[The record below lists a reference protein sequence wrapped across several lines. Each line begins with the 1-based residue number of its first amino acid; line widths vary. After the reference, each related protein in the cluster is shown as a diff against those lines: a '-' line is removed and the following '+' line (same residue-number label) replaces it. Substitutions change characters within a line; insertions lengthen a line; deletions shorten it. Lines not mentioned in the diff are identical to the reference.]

1 MYRQASRLYHF
12 HISFT
17 GRFVNCILF
26 VSRLQAGL
34 IEEMLEDT
42 MEGFEDQDELEDEA
56 QEEVDKVLWEL
67 TAGQKKCSSNFCLLS
82 KILDQNMFPKY
93 IRKCILCNVFR
104 YFSFM

>member
-1 MYRQASRLYHF
+1 
-12 HISFT
+12 
-17 GRFVNCILF
+17 
-26 VSRLQAGL
+26 
-34 IEEMLEDT
+34 

-93 IRKCILCNVFR
+93 IRKFICVMYSDIFLLCKIRLNFLLNAWEPT
-104 YFSFM
+104 